1 MRRGQFFGKC
11 PYSSVNPAPG
21 IPLYRDMSLTGTA
34 FLYTLIV
41 LSVVALVLPLA
52 LWSRLRGPGSPA
64 PPPAY

>member
-1 MRRGQFFGKC
+1 
-11 PYSSVNPAPG
+11 
-21 IPLYRDMSLTGTA
+21 MSLTGTA

-52 LWSRLRGPGSPA
+52 LWSRLRGPGSHA